1 MLTAPSVSIDPTRQE
16 QAKELARLQRRLF
29 LLELCIGALLT
40 LAWLFSG
47 LSLQL
52 ENQIRLFTTNDLLV
66 VALYMLV
73 FGAVYFVVDFPLSYY
88 SGFVLPHRYG
98 LSTQTARAFL
108 VDVVKGLVVGGILG
122 LLVIEVIYWLLR
134 SAPDIWWLWAAAFLL
149 LFTVVLSNLAPVLI
163 LPLFFK
169 LTPIEDEDLV
179 RRLTSL
185 AEHAHTKVKG
195 VYTINFSS
203 KTTAANAALMGL
215 GNTRMIALGD
225 TLYGTYSPDE
235 IETILA
241 HELGHHV
248 NRDIPL
254 GIAFQTV
261 LTLLGLYLAHL
272 ALLAGVQAF
281 GFNGAGDVA
290 AFPLFVAVMGIFGLV
305 TMPIGNAFSRWRE
318 RKADAYA
325 LRTTGKPEAFAAAMT
340 RLANQNLAELDPEP
354 WVEFLLYSHP
364 ALGKRIA
371 MAQAAMR
378 TRAQAD

>member
-52 ENQIRLFTTNDLLV
+52 ENQIRLLTTSDLLV

-134 SAPDIWWLWAAAFLL
+134 GAPDIWWLWAAAFLL

-169 LTPIEDEDLV
+169 LTPVENEDLV
-179 RRLTSL
+179 RRPLLVCRGGRLVDGHLLT
-185 AEHAHTKVKG
+185 
-195 VYTINFSS
+195 
-203 KTTAANAALMGL
+203 
-215 GNTRMIALGD
+215 
-225 TLYGTYSPDE
+225 P
-235 IETILA
+235 
-241 HELGHHV
+241 
-248 NRDIPL
+248 
-254 GIAFQTV
+254 
-261 LTLLGLYLAHL
+261 
-272 ALLAGVQAF
+272 
-281 GFNGAGDVA
+281 
-290 AFPLFVAVMGIFGLV
+290 
-305 TMPIGNAFSRWRE
+305 
-318 RKADAYA
+318 
-325 LRTTGKPEAFAAAMT
+325 
-340 RLANQNLAELDPEP
+340 
-354 WVEFLLYSHP
+354 
-364 ALGKRIA
+364 
-371 MAQAAMR
+371 
-378 TRAQAD
+378 